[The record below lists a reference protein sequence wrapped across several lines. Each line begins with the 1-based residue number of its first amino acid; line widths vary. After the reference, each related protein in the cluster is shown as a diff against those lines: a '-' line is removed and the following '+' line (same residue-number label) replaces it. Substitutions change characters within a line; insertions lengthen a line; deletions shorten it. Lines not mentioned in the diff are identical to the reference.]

1 MQSHDQEVFN
11 KIDFVDDSGTDLR
24 DTVAQKR
31 LRKEPVIVFMRQRR
45 KTESED
51 EGHLNTSQQSSLQMT
66 DESNYVIAMAI
77 LLIGLE
83 DSRQFFNQ

>member
-11 KIDFVDDSGTDLR
+11 KIDFVDDSGTDLG

-51 EGHLNTSQQSSLQMT
+51 EGHLNTSQYKRL
-66 DESNYVIAMAI
+66 VWPV
-77 LLIGLE
+77 LHK
-83 DSRQFFNQ
+83 QFMSETL